1 MKKGS
6 ILLVLLFALF
16 TGNILAAGSNS
27 VVEKQSYI
35 YSIKGVDTLRLDR
48 YNNPDISGG
57 KPCLIYV
64 FGGGFKGGNRS
75 ASEYNK
81 LFNFLLDKGYQVISI
96 DYRLGLKNV
105 KEAAAYPA
113 ALPKSINLAVEDLY
127 DATNFIL
134 DNAKEWGVDTNMLI
148 PCGSSAGAITVLH
161 AEYAITN
168 KEELSKK
175 LPDGFNY
182 AGIISL
188 AGAIFSHSGDL
199 QWNVPP
205 CPILLFHGD
214 ADRNVPFDKIEAMNM
229 GFYGSKHISKQ
240 LSALK
245 SPHFF
250 YEVANAAH
258 EISSTPIQ
266 DNLNEINSFLEQ
278 LVRDQKQLIIHTQVE
293 QIGKPELDK
302 DFELMDYI
310 NTNLK

>member
-6 ILLVLLFALF
+6 ILLVLLFALL
-16 TGNILAAGSNS
+16 TSNILAAGSNS
-27 VVEKQSYI
+27 IIEKQTYI
-35 YSIKGVDTLRLDR
+35 YSIKGIDTLRLDR
-48 YNNPDISGG
+48 YDNPDISGE

-81 LFNFLLDKGYQVISI
+81 FFNFLLGKGYQVVSI

-161 AEYAITN
+161 AEYAIVN
-168 KEELSKK
+168 KKELSRK
-175 LPDGFNY
+175 LPDEFNY

-188 AGAIFSHSGDL
+188 AGAIFSHTGNL
-199 QWNVPP
+199 QWNTLP

-229 GFYGSKHISKQ
+229 GFYGSKHIAEQ
-240 LSALK
+240 LRSIR
-245 SPHFF
+245 SPHSF
-250 YEVANAAH
+250 YEAINAAH
-258 EISSTPIQ
+258 ELSSSPIQ
-266 DNLNEINSFLEQ
+266 NNLNEINSFLEQ
-278 LVRDQKQLIIHTQVE
+278 LVRDRKQLIVHTQLE
-293 QIGKPELDK
+293 QIGKPELNK